1 MQSRSGQ
8 PWPEHCRMRPIDR
21 DLIRGGH
28 YGQRSREPLRRP
40 NTWLAPTNAARV
52 KKALANWSRPHG
64 PSGSG
69 PGGRV
74 CCLSRRHRF
83 FDDLTAHFGNRGGS
97 GGHLWAGMRKSP
109 CWSGAAEADE
119 VRKPVLVATLLSHRH
134 YRPSSKFLTI
144 AYNAASP
151 SVRAAGPGCKIT
163 NDLIS

>member
-1 MQSRSGQ
+1 MASG
-8 PWPEHCRMRPIDR
+8 HVNRM
-21 DLIRGGH
+21 
-28 YGQRSREPLRRP
+28 RRP
-40 NTWLAPTNAARV
+40 NTWPHRPILHCV
-52 KKALANWSRPHG
+52 KKALANLEPSTQG

-109 CWSGAAEADE
+109 CWSGAAEADK

-134 YRPSSKFLTI
+134 YRPSRNF
-144 AYNAASP
+144 
-151 SVRAAGPGCKIT
+151 
-163 NDLIS
+163 